1 MKCTRFISLF
11 AGLILAGNLSCLATA
26 QSAGTSNAAQNTG
39 NVTNSI
45 SITAQ
50 PGGDG
55 VSQTIALKLPV
66 GAESG
71 TITVVLNGKN
81 VTANFASSSCPG
93 AVCET
98 GILSAVDG
106 IQSGKNTLYATAKLD
121 GGKVA
126 SSRIRFVSG
135 SSPRLVSAVRSSVA
149 RPQPR
154 DQSGTVSTSYLP
166 PSVAFI
172 TKTPGGYQ
180 SGQPWIQIGL
190 QTYPTNPSSF
200 SCAANSTNQ
209 HQYVAIVLDRQTLVE
224 QTSLQVSGGRA
235 ASPFCAESSGDLSN
249 NLLAGLPQSG
259 NYLVIVGSIFQQN
272 ADYNLDTTL
281 IGGTKYLNYPT
292 ATQPQGYMAIGVLG
306 AQGGAYENY
315 YTNSSSNP
323 NPLAEVP
330 MATGML
336 VEDMNGNYNF
346 ESSDAIEYTVSPND
360 PSYPNQS
367 IAKVAIPPSQ
377 QTGGVTTNI
386 YTSGVQGANGQGG
399 YWLLVLQRE
408 DLESNPNCSGTV
420 SGSTRVF
427 TGCGTFYPT
436 GSSTGSTA
444 TSAYTALASALN
456 GVHPDQLAILTTV
469 GNAAYSSSTTN
480 QAYDVAN
487 TMTSAT
493 GFTQALTNLGAP
505 SFDPLFLYPQN
516 PVQTYT
522 YVTAP
527 GLGNPLSGMSV
538 LSTSLYAQQAQTGY
552 VHGILVRNTNGL
564 YRPGATS
571 QEIATNDTADFT
583 IGLVTSQQP
592 VDWPGLSQSSP
603 DPGLWGAYNYI
614 SYLLINYKYL
624 LGSQGSYRDD
634 IHYYYNGSLNTS
646 LDYHV
651 SDPLY
656 LPFPTGSNGLGTD
669 LNCSA
674 STSTSCTWTDPVSGQ
689 SVTFSLSDFQ
699 TMAVQLHIELIY
711 LYNTLQYMVDGST
724 NMKDIVASGSSNTAL
739 ALIGAASTVEASTL
753 QPKSTSQIKLQV
765 GNILGMVY
773 TAFRVSLL
781 AGSDGAVDIPDQG
794 SNISKVLDHV
804 GDMMSNSS
812 TLGGGITHGRIPNA
826 DFSYLTTIGDLAN
839 TDLQGQMSAGF
850 DAALDSI
857 LSDWNKL
864 SQIGPLVTNTNQG
877 GFYTSTQS
885 TQIAAVGLIN
895 QGTQRSIYLSLLP
908 VKYEIHYWPG
918 VYSGVMNGDGNN
930 QPDMGWFQYNKG
942 NPNDC
947 GMFYTQPPPQ
957 YAAVWAPTLSGGPT
971 PFPNDTSNPS
981 TIQNINYW
989 VMALPFQNSGDTDAS
1004 ASYADTTI
1012 INTLFSN
1019 QSGGLNI
1026 PFNAFVAPGG
1036 PMNNPPVAVPATTFS
1051 YTDMSQISS
1060 SNNKYFSGYSIK
1072 SICSGK
1078 QNQDEGGNTF
1088 PSAPHSVNDSDSSI
1102 SSTNASA
1109 TSAPPTNPNVI
1120 DSTSVTLVA
1129 PSSSVSGGNV
1139 TLQATVVDVTNTNA
1153 TPAGTIRFKDGT
1165 TPLGDVTTDAKGNA
1179 TLSISSLAL
1188 GAHSLTAT
1196 YLTDGVTYNTSASA
1210 VSTLTVYSNSPD
1222 MTLSLSASTL
1232 SVSYGSASPAVT
1244 MQVTSQAGLAG
1255 DVTFACSGLPVGMT
1269 CNFTPSSATIASG
1282 ANVTTS
1288 FTITGNAVPQTA
1300 GLYWKGGIGT
1310 MLCAVSL
1317 MFLGSIRSRKR
1328 SVPALLCLMLLTVA
1342 AFNVLT
1348 GCNGS
1353 PAPSPALKDSGTRTV
1368 MVSATSSSVTRETP
1382 LTVTIQ

>member
-1 MKCTRFISLF
+1 MIKSARFMSSF
-11 AGLILAGNLSCLATA
+11 AGLIFAVVLPCVVNAQATQASTPA
-26 QSAGTSNAAQNTG
+26 QTSG
-39 NVTNSI
+39 EVSNSI
-45 SITAQ
+45 LITVQ
-50 PGGDG
+50 PVSGDA
-55 VSQTIALKLPV
+55 SQNVVLKLPTGAVADTVKV
-66 GAESG
+66 G
-71 TITVVLNGKN
+71 LNGKDI
-81 VTANFASSSCPG
+81 TASFTSGPCAG
-93 AVCET
+93 VMCET
-98 GILSAVDG
+98 GTISAADG
-106 IQSGKNTLYATAKLD
+106 VQPSKNTLYAIVRLD

-126 SSRIRFVSG
+126 SSRLRFAG
-135 SSPRLVSAVRSSVA
+135 SSSPTVAPRLVN
-149 RPQPR
+149 
-154 DQSGTVSTSYLP
+154 SGIHSMDASGIVSTNYLP
-166 PSVAFI
+166 PSIAVN
-172 TKTPGGYQ
+172 TKTPGGYVN
-180 SGQPWIQIGL
+180 GQPWIQIGL
-190 QTYPTNPSSF
+190 QTYPTNPSNF
-200 SCAANSTNQ
+200 TCVAGTNGD
-209 HQYVAIVLDRQTLVE
+209 QYVAIVLDRQTLVE
-224 QTSLQVSGGRA
+224 QTSLQLSDGRF
-235 ASPFCAESSGDLSN
+235 ASPYCAESSGDLSN
-249 NLLAGLPQSG
+249 NLFAGLPKNG
-259 NYLVIVGSIFQQN
+259 NYLVVVGSINQKN

-292 ATQPQGYMAIGVLG
+292 ATQPLGYMAIGVLG

-315 YTNSSSNP
+315 YTNSSSDP
-323 NPLAEVP
+323 NSVAELP
-330 MATGML
+330 AATGML

-367 IAKVAIPPSQ
+367 IAKVAIPPSLQ
-377 QTGGVTTNI
+377 GGGVTTNI
-386 YTSGVQGANGQGG
+386 YTSGVQGTNGQGG
-399 YWLLVLQRE
+399 YWLLTLQRE
-408 DLESNPNCSGTV
+408 DLETNPNCAGTV
-420 SGSTRVF
+420 SGTNRVF

-436 GSSTGSTA
+436 GSSNSETA
-444 TSAYTALASALN
+444 TAAYTALASALN
-456 GVHPDQLAILTTV
+456 GLHPDQLAILTTV

-487 TMTSAT
+487 VLTSGT
-493 GFTQALTNLGAP
+493 GFTQALANLGAP

-516 PVQTYT
+516 PTQTYT

-538 LSTSLYAQQAQTGY
+538 LSTSLYTQQGQTGY
-552 VHGILVRNTNGL
+552 VHGMLIRNTNGL

-583 IGLVTSQQP
+583 IGLVTSRQP

-614 SYLLINYKYL
+614 SYLLVNYKYL
-624 LGSQGSYRDD
+624 VGSQGSYRDD
-634 IHYYYNGSLNTS
+634 IHYYYTGSLNTS
-646 LDYHV
+646 LDYHI

-656 LPFPTGSNGLGTD
+656 LPFPTGSNGLGAD

-739 ALIGAASTVEASTL
+739 ALIGAASTVEASSL
-753 QPKSTSQIKLQV
+753 QPLPSSPIKLQV
-765 GNILGMVY
+765 GDILGMVY
-773 TAFRVSLL
+773 TVFRVSLI
-781 AGSDGAVDIPDQG
+781 AGTDGAVSIPDAG
-794 SNISKVLDHV
+794 DAISAVLDHV

-812 TLGGGITHGRIPNA
+812 MLGGGITHGRIPNA

-850 DAALDSI
+850 DAALDGI

-864 SQIGPLVTNTNQG
+864 SQIGPLVTNTNKG

-885 TQIAAVGLIN
+885 TQTAAVSLIN

-957 YAAVWAPTLSGGPT
+957 YTAVWAPTLSGGPT
-971 PFPNDTSNPS
+971 PFPNDQANSPGV
-981 TIQNINYW
+981 QNINYW
-989 VMALPFQNSGDTDAS
+989 VMVLPFNNSGDTDAS
-1004 ASYADTTI
+1004 AAYADTTI
-1012 INTLFSN
+1012 VNTLFSN

-1088 PSAPHSVNDSDSSI
+1088 PSKPTSDSSI
-1102 SSTNASA
+1102 SSPGIST
-1109 TSAPPTNPNVI
+1109 TSSSPTNPDVI

-1129 PSSSVSGGNV
+1129 PSSSVLGENV
-1139 TLQATVVDVTNTNA
+1139 TLQATVVDTTNVNA
-1153 TPAGTIRFKDGT
+1153 TPTGTIRFKDGT
-1165 TPLGDVTTDAKGNA
+1165 TPLGDTTTDAKGMA
-1179 TLSISSLAL
+1179 TFSISSLAL
-1188 GAHSLTAT
+1188 GVHSLTAT
-1196 YLTDGVTYNTSASA
+1196 YLTDGVNYNTSASA
-1210 VSTLTVYSNSPD
+1210 ASQLNVYANSPD
-1222 MTLSLSASTL
+1222 MTLSLSSSTL
-1232 SVSYGSASPAVT
+1232 SVSYGTTSSPIT
-1244 MQVTSQAGLAG
+1244 MQIASLSGLSG
-1255 DVTFACSGLPVGMT
+1255 TVTFACSGLPVGMT
-1269 CNFTPSSATIASG
+1269 CNFSPSSSTLAVGSTA
-1282 ANVTTS
+1282 TTS
-1288 FTITGNAVPQTA
+1288 LTVTGSTSAKSTREF
-1300 GLYWKGGIGT
+1300 WKGGAGSILFAISLLYLGGARKRK
-1310 MLCAVSL
+1310 LHIPSLICL
-1317 MFLGSIRSRKR
+1317 MFLTIAG
-1328 SVPALLCLMLLTVA
+1328 
-1342 AFNVLT
+1342 FEVLA
-1348 GCNGS
+1348 GCSGS
-1353 PAPSPALKDSGTRTV
+1353 PSPPNGLQETGTKTV
-1368 MVSATSSSVTRETP
+1368 LVSATSGSITRAIP